1 MTGSPNRAGRRR
13 TLGALAACAWTL
25 ALAWSSVA
33 QAGVAPNQ
41 GRKVALVAREQ
52 QLPVFLNDLFSQ
64 IDVPVSVSASAQA
77 DHEIAA
83 RICWSESGPRAHAE
97 CAAIVHVLVERAA
110 SLGRGFADMARSYA
124 PRATGAVDGHR
135 RPFVPLLS
143 IDAERAPLGWP
154 HHGMRYSEGRT
165 LLSAL
170 AATAWRAL
178 RGIDETPCPG
188 AEHWGARG
196 CGPCRRR
203 MRAAGLRRIQCRTET
218 SNTFWGGVRRV
229 D

>member
-1 MTGSPNRAGRRR
+1 MISPHLR
-13 TLGALAACAWTL
+13 L
-25 ALAWSSVA
+25 ALALVERAESLPPAARVRRVLLGLLA
-33 QAGVAPNQ
+33 
-41 GRKVALVAREQ
+41 VALACAVLV
-52 QLPVFLNDLFSQ
+52 LP
-64 IDVPVSVSASAQA
+64 VSASAQA

>member
-1 MTGSPNRAGRRR
+1 MNPHLR
-13 TLGALAACAWTL
+13 L
-25 ALAWSSVA
+25 ALALVDRAESLPSDARVRRVLLGLLA
-33 QAGVAPNQ
+33 
-41 GRKVALVAREQ
+41 VALACAV
-52 QLPVFLNDLFSQ
+52 LV
-64 IDVPVSVSASAQA
+64 VPVDASAQA

-97 CAAIVHVLVERAA
+97 CAAIVHVLVERA
-110 SLGRGFADMARSYA
+110 SMLGRGFASMARAYA
-124 PRATGAVDGHR
+124 PRATGTVAGHR

-143 IDAERAPLGWP
+143 IDVERAPLGWP

-196 CGPCRRR
+196 CGACRRR
-203 MRAAGLRRIQCRTET
+203 MRAAGLRRIQCRAET
-218 SNTFWGGVRRV
+218 ANTFWGW
-229 D
+229 

>member
-1 MTGSPNRAGRRR
+1 MISR
-13 TLGALAACAWTL
+13 TRL
-25 ALAWSSVA
+25 ALALVERAEHLPPSARVRRVLLGLLA
-33 QAGVAPNQ
+33 
-41 GRKVALVAREQ
+41 VALACAV
-52 QLPVFLNDLFSQ
+52 LV
-64 IDVPVSVSASAQA
+64 VPVDASAQA

-97 CAAIVHVLVERAA
+97 CRAIVVVLVERAA
-110 SLGRGFADMARSYA
+110 LLGRGFADMARAYA
-124 PRATGAVDGHR
+124 PRASGAVAGHR

-143 IDAERAPLGWP
+143 IDDERAPIGWP

-196 CGPCRRR
+196 CGACRRR
-203 MRAAGLRRIQCRTET
+203 MRAAGLRRIQCRAET
-218 SNTFWGGVRRV
+218 ANTFWGW
-229 D
+229 